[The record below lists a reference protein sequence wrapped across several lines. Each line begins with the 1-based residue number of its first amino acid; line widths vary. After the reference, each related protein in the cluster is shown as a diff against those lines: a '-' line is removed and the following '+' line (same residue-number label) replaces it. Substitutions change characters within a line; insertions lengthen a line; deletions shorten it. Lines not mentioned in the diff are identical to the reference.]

1 MLSGRIPPIPEPKY
15 DPARAILHA
24 QGSTSAITRALL
36 AELQSA
42 WVKCDCC
49 VMDLLDR
56 GDVWE
61 SLIDWVEERREIL
74 DPKVVGVF
82 RVNPD
87 FPDQENAPDVEKTMQ
102 SFQQG

>member
-24 QGSTSAITRALL
+24 QGSTSQITRAVL

-49 VMDLLDR
+49 VMNLLDR
-56 GDVWE
+56 GEVWE
-61 SLIDWVEERREIL
+61 SLIDWVEERREFL
-74 DPKVVGVF
+74 DPRIVGDF
-82 RVNPD
+82 REKPD
-87 FPDQENAPDVEKTMQ
+87 FLNRENAHASESK
-102 SFQQG
+102 SCKFI